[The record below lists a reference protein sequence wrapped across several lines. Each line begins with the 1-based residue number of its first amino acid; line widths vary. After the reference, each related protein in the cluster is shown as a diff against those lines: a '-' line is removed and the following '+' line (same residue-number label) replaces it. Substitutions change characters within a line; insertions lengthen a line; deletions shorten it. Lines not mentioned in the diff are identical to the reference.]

1 VTTLLRSDPVAAV
14 AAELES
20 VAGSL
25 ESLRAA
31 ALAAGELT
39 RAGLAGLQAP
49 AAELLRRHEGFTV
62 GAGVVLAPGALADAE
77 RWIEWWWADRG
88 AGLGR
93 LEVDLDERSAEFYD
107 YTTAEWYREP
117 ARTGRP
123 ALAGPYVDY
132 ICTHAYTFT
141 LALPLGREGRFL
153 GVAGADVLAEEVERA
168 VLPALAARRRTTVL
182 ASGDGRVIASN
193 DARYAPGVVLRRD
206 ENLRA
211 VRRRL
216 PAILPWTLLEA
227 AA

>member
-1 VTTLLRSDPVAAV
+1 VTTLLRSDPVGGV

-20 VAGSL
+20 VAASL
-25 ESLRAA
+25 EALRAA
-31 ALAAGELT
+31 TLAPGALT
-39 RAGLAGLQAP
+39 RAGLSALRAP
-49 AAELLRRHEGFTV
+49 AADLLRRHEGFTI
-62 GAGVVLAPGALADAE
+62 GAGVVFAPGALSDAE

-88 AGLGR
+88 AGLDR
-93 LEVDLDERSAEFYD
+93 LEVDLDERSADFYD

-117 ARTGRP
+117 ARTGRA

-141 LALPLGREGRFL
+141 LALPLLRDGRFL
-153 GVAGADVLAEEVERA
+153 GVAGADILAEEVERA
-168 VLPALAARRRTTVL
+168 VLPALAARPRTTVL

-193 DARYAPGVVLRRD
+193 DARFAPGVVLRGG
-206 ENLRA
+206 EGLRP

-227 AA
+227 G